1 MKIVKC
7 AFLVLFL
14 CATVFAQTIDL
25 GQNTFYND
33 EGAIVIAADASAAVQ
48 KLDSPYL
55 MFMLY
60 MGTRENQG
68 ITVSRNDVVMIYKD
82 QEYKMPTVKELH
94 ANYKGEN
101 NDTELYRRMGKEA
114 HVLSRMRDWK
124 YQVDTDFFPPPGQGL
139 IAVDEGSMAGGVGFM
154 TRVYFKNP
162 GFKKGDQIVIRVKD
176 KNKPELI
183 GAVAVIL

>member
-1 MKIVKC
+1 MKIVKF
-7 AFLVLFL
+7 AFLALLL
-14 CATVFAQTIDL
+14 CAPVFAQTIDL

-33 EGAIVIAADASAAVQ
+33 EGAIVITADASVAVQ

-60 MGTRENQG
+60 MGTRQNQG

-101 NDTELYRRMGKEA
+101 NDTALYRRAGKESLI
-114 HVLSRMRDWK
+114 LSQMRDWK
-124 YQVDTDFFPPPGQGL
+124 YQVGTDFFPPPGQGF
-139 IAVDEGSMAGGVGFM
+139 IAVDEGSMAAGIGFM

-162 GFKKGDQIVIRVKD
+162 GLKKGDQIVIQVKD
-176 KNKPELI
+176 KNKPELM

>member
-7 AFLVLFL
+7 AFFALFL
-14 CATVFAQTIDL
+14 CAPILAQTIDL

-33 EGAIVIAADASAAVQ
+33 EGAIVITADASVAAQ

-55 MFMLY
+55 MFVLY
-60 MGTRENQG
+60 MGAKQNQS

-82 QEYKMPTVKELH
+82 QEYKMPTVKELR
-94 ANYKGEN
+94 ASYNGEK
-101 NDTELYRRMGKEA
+101 NDTELYRRAGKETL
-114 HVLSRMRDWK
+114 VLSQMRNWK
-124 YQVDTDFFPPPGQGL
+124 YQAGTDFFPPPGQGL
-139 IAVDEGSMAGGVGFM
+139 TSVDEGSMAADLGFA

-162 GFKKGDQIVIRVKD
+162 GLKKGDQIVIQVKD
-176 KNKPELI
+176 KNKPELM